1 MEEGRTMKKLFGVLA
16 FLSFFWLLGVVGA
29 IEQDMMALGIG
40 TFHMALA
47 LACFYVFCKLSGA
60 FDPVPRKRK
69 SRPRCAD
76 RKTASVKAHFD
87 YNKHF

>member
-1 MEEGRTMKKLFGVLA
+1 MKKLFGVLA

-47 LACFYVFCKLSGA
+47 LACFNVFCKLSGA
-60 FDPVPRKRK
+60 LTPFPAKE
-69 SRPRCAD
+69 
-76 RKTASVKAHFD
+76 KAALGVQTERRQA
-87 YNKHF
+87 

>member
-1 MEEGRTMKKLFGVLA
+1 MRRFFGVLA
-16 FLSFFWLLGVVGA
+16 FLSFFWLYRTIGA
-29 IEQDMMALGIG
+29 VEQDMLSLGTG
-40 TFHMALA
+40 TIHMILA

>member
-1 MEEGRTMKKLFGVLA
+1 MKKLFGVLA

-29 IEQDMMALGIG
+29 IEQDM
-40 TFHMALA
+40 MALA